1 MLSFPF
7 LLGAIYLYI
16 VPLGIKAN
24 VAQTQDDKQDLSSH
38 GDTGIWAT
46 EQRKL
51 NSGLPNGLVM
61 KRSVQ

>member
-1 MLSFPF
+1 M
-7 LLGAIYLYI
+7 LGAIDLNV
-16 VPLGIKAN
+16 VPLGIKGNA
-24 VAQTQDDKQDLSSH
+24 AQTQNGKQDLSSH